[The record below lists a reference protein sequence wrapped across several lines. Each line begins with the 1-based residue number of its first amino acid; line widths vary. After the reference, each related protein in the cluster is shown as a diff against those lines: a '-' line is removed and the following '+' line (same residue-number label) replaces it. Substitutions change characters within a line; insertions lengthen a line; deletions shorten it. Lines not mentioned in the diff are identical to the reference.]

1 MSEGRERSVKKSESL
16 SRRKR
21 SPSQRDWA
29 KAIQELR
36 QEHDLEI
43 LLEKTGVA
51 RSTYYYHT
59 KRLLEP
65 DAYDDARNAI
75 RKIYEHHKGRYGYRR
90 ITSQLRNDGKHLNHK
105 TVQKLMVEMSL
116 YGKRKKAKYKSY
128 KGEIGKIAP
137 NVIDRDF
144 TAAAPNQK
152 WTTDVTE
159 VKINDKKVYLSPILD
174 MFNGE
179 IISYTISYHP
189 DLKMALNMLN
199 KAFKKTDIPKG
210 LILHSDQGWHY
221 QHLRYQKALKDR
233 NIVQSMSR
241 KENCLDNAMMENFF
255 GLMKSELLYL
265 QEWDSVEQFAKEL
278 VKYIRYYNNDR
289 IKLRLKGKSPVQYRA
304 LFQSK
309 SAS

>member
-1 MSEGRERSVKKSESL
+1 M
-16 SRRKR
+16 
-21 SPSQRDWA
+21 
-29 KAIQELR
+29 
-36 QEHDLEI
+36 
-43 LLEKTGVA
+43 A

-59 KRLLEP
+59 KRLSEP
-65 DAYDDARNAI
+65 DGYDDIRTAI
-75 RKIYEHHKGRYGYRR
+75 RKIYNHHKGRYGYRR
-90 ITSQLRNDGKHLNHK
+90 ITSQLRNDGIHLNHK
-105 TVQKLMVEMSL
+105 TVQKLMVEMNL

-144 TAAAPNQK
+144 IATAPNQK

-159 VKINDKKVYLSPILD
+159 VKIKDKKIYLSPILD

-179 IISYTISYHP
+179 IISYSISYSPNQH
-189 DLKMALNMLN
+189 MVMTMLD
-199 KAFKKTDIPKG
+199 KAFKKTPILTG
-210 LILHSDQGWHY
+210 LVLHSDQGIHY
-221 QHLRYQKALKDR
+221 QHQRYQKALKDR

-241 KENCLDNAMMENFF
+241 KGNCLDNAMMENFF

-265 QEWDSVEQFAKEL
+265 QEWDSVEQFAMEL
-278 VKYIRYYNNDR
+278 RKYIRYYNNDR
-289 IKLRLKGKSPVQYRA
+289 IKLRLNGKSPVQYRA